1 MAAFLNRPLE
11 MCMQI
16 EQHSHGECEAKFAC
30 SDYARGVLTERAY
43 EMCNFPFSVLWQVHS
58 EDDIVLWFPATEL
71 ICVEV
76 VWLWF

>member
-1 MAAFLNRPLE
+1 

-16 EQHSHGECEAKFAC
+16 EQHSPGECEAKFAC
-30 SDYARGVLTERAY
+30 PDYARGVLAEHAY
-43 EMCNFPFSVLWQVHS
+43 EMCNFPLSVSWPVHF

-76 VWLWF
+76 VWAVV

>member
-16 EQHSHGECEAKFAC
+16 EQHSHREREAKFAC
-30 SDYARGVLTERAY
+30 SDGARGVLAERAY
-43 EMCNFPFSVLWQVHS
+43 ETCNFPLSVLWQVHF
-58 EDDIVLWFPATEL
+58 EDDIMLWFPATEL

-76 VWLWF
+76 IWF